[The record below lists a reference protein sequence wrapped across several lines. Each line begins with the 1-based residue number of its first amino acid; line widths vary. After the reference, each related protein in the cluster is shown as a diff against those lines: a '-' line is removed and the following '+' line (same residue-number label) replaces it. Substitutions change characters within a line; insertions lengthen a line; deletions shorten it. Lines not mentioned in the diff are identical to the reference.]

1 MDLAMIE
8 FLCKFG
14 RIFAFTPYSCNNRH
28 PSFFQRCHICLVF
41 AIYTV
46 TFFGVQYVAAPQY
59 SQLTRI
65 QLVLSAVTY
74 TNFYFTNVHI
84 LVVVMG
90 LNQNRWVRLI
100 DLLKSIEI
108 RLDTKQFTILK
119 LSLVIFLSL
128 CAFELFVTFYYF
140 GLVTFLLFLPT
151 NIYTY
156 SQFTYS
162 ICTCVVLQMVLT
174 RYQHYTKAV
183 LNRTDEL
190 FTVLQ
195 RVKLGVFTLKKCVNA
210 FNDIFGWTTL
220 GSVFCGTFKCF
231 VYIDVA
237 SKHSEVVEMW
247 WGTEGDQLHFLCEIG
262 FIAVMWVGVL
272 APYLDNSVIAL
283 FQTGIVLTI
292 FLSDKILNEFDN
304 LLDLAWQRKGLNP
317 HLDKE
322 FKLFVSFVECNRPR
336 FTAARFFAIDRSTLF
351 KIINSSIGF
360 FLVMIQS
367 Y

>member
-1 MDLAMIE
+1 
-8 FLCKFG
+8 
-14 RIFAFTPYSCNNRH
+14 
-28 PSFFQRCHICLVF
+28 
-41 AIYTV
+41 
-46 TFFGVQYVAAPQY
+46 
-59 SQLTRI
+59 
-65 QLVLSAVTY
+65 
-74 TNFYFTNVHI
+74 
-84 LVVVMG
+84 
-90 LNQNRWVRLI
+90 
-100 DLLKSIEI
+100 
-108 RLDTKQFTILK
+108 
-119 LSLVIFLSL
+119 
-128 CAFELFVTFYYF
+128 
-140 GLVTFLLFLPT
+140 
-151 NIYTY
+151 
-156 SQFTYS
+156 
-162 ICTCVVLQMVLT
+162 MVLT

-183 LNRTDEL
+183 LNHTDEL

-220 GSVFCGTFKCF
+220 GSVFCSTFKCF

-262 FIAVMWVGVL
+262 FIAVMWVSVL